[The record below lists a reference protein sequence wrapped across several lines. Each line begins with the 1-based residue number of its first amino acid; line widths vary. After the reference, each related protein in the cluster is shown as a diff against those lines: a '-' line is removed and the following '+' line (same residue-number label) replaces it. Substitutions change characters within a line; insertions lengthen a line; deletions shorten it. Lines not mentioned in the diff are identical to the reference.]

1 MALEN
6 VDAYVATIDEN
17 GNIEIKISK
26 HNEDILQAFRI
37 RENRKGISILQ
48 CCTIPQLRPELLI
61 GRILV
66 SRIPDIFLKSPNISG
81 LDKKCFRNFDKSL
94 ICLCKQTACD
104 IILP

>member
-37 RENRKGISILQ
+37 RENRKGIIRLKEVAAYNVAQYHVIL
-48 CCTIPQLRPELLI
+48 
-61 GRILV
+61 
-66 SRIPDIFLKSPNISG
+66 FY
-81 LDKKCFRNFDKSL
+81 LDNNL
-94 ICLCKQTACD
+94 
-104 IILP
+104 